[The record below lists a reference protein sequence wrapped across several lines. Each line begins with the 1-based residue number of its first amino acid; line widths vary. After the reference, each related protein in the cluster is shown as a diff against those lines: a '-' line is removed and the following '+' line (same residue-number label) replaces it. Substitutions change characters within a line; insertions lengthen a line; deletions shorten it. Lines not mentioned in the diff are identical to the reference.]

1 MTIEVRL
8 ADVSRNIR
16 KKKYCRKTSGRRLRS
31 PSPSLSSPAI
41 SFPLQRLYMSCI
53 DVFKGVGTVPSP
65 SDVQKLCHILDGMMA
80 EDVGLSRNLQ
90 FFKTR
95 STVGVTPKVACTTI
109 YQSEKFS
116 ICIFFLPANAV
127 IPLHNHPGMTVF
139 SKLLLGKVHIKAYDL
154 VSSSNSDDSIS
165 SSQPK
170 LASLKADGIF
180 TAPCDTSVLYPTS
193 GGNIHAFTA
202 ITPCAILDVMGPP
215 YSKKDGRDCSYYRDI
230 PYTALP
236 YERAVMTG
244 EESDRYWWLEE
255 IDVPKESEMEG
266 IEYMGPQ
273 IIEYSSS

>member
-8 ADVSRNIR
+8 ADVSRSI
-16 KKKYCRKTSGRRLRS
+16 KKKKCCRKTSIKRKQ
-31 PSPSLSSPAI
+31 PPPCPTAV

-65 SDVQKLCHILDGMMA
+65 TDVQKLCHILDGMMA

-95 STVGVTPKVACTTI
+95 SIVGVTPKVACTTI

-116 ICIFFLPANAV
+116 LCIFFLPANAV

-154 VSSSNSDDSIS
+154 VNSSNSDDSIS
-165 SSQPK
+165 PSQLK
-170 LASLKADGIF
+170 LASLKADGVF

-230 PYTALP
+230 PYTTLP
-236 YERAVMTG
+236 YEREMMSG
-244 EESDRYWWLEE
+244 EERERYWWLEE
-255 IDVPKESEMEG
+255 IEVPKESEMEG

-273 IIEYSSS
+273 IIETSSSS